1 MERLL
6 FQITM
11 IQKVTALNTSRMRRN
26 NLENKEL
33 IFIGTLNGIILLQAE
48 QTSQHFKIDEESFK
62 KHFNVIQE
70 LKTETD
76 LNTIKSKFKDATRL

>member
-1 MERLL
+1 
-6 FQITM
+6 M

-33 IFIGTLNGIILLQAE
+33 IFIGTLNGIILLKAD
-48 QTSQHFKIDEESFK
+48 QTSQHYKIDEESFK
-62 KHFNVIQE
+62 KHFNSIEE

-76 LNTIKSKFKDATRL
+76 LNELKTKFKDATRL